1 MPLLL
6 ILGVLDLIAGAA
18 LALSGFVPL
27 TAIGLIFAVGIIV
40 TIKGAISY
48 LAAAGAG
55 FYFDFLGILDV
66 LSGIFL
72 ILAFYGVGLGFAV
85 WFGLAMILKA
95 LWSIAMFMVR

>member
-6 ILGVLDLIAGAA
+6 ILGILDLIAGSA

-27 TAIGLIFAVGIIV
+27 TAAGLVMVIGIIL
-40 TIKGAISY
+40 TLKGAISY
-48 LAAAGAG
+48 LAAAGSG

-72 ILAFYGVGLGFAV
+72 ILAFYGTVLGFFV
-85 WFGLAMILKA
+85 WFGIAMIVKA
-95 LWSIAMFMVR
+95 LWSIVMFMVR